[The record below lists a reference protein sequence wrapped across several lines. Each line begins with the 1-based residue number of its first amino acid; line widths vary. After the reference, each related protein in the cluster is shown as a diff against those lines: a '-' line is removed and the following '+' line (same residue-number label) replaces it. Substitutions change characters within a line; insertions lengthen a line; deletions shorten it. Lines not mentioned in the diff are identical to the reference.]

1 MNNKTKRAFLL
12 ARLFG
17 QDYLTDE
24 RIQSGIDQAG
34 NYSFVLTM
42 ILLWSAM
49 VFGVIS
55 DQIKLVMIPSII
67 FLLSCIFYLIFRVK
81 NGSFQANLSKDQSKI
96 KVLLRWFL
104 MGIAYAAILF
114 LLRIKDINSFSFSD
128 ISDLIIN
135 CFVNAVLWVFLLI
148 FFLKFLIKKND
159 NILNK
164 KMDE

>member
-1 MNNKTKRAFLL
+1 MNNKTKRTILL

-17 QDYLTDE
+17 QDYITDE

-34 NYSFVLTM
+34 NYTYILTM

-55 DQIKLVMIPSII
+55 DQIKLIMIPSFI
-67 FLLSCIFYLIFRVK
+67 FLLSCIFNIIFRVK
-81 NGSFQANLSKDQSKI
+81 NGSFQGNLAKDQSKI

-104 MGIAYAAILF
+104 MGITYAAILF
-114 LLRIKDINSFSFSD
+114 LLRIKNISSFSFSN
-128 ISDLIIN
+128 ISDLAIN
-135 CFVNAVLWVFLLI
+135 CVVNAVLWVFLLI

-164 KMDE
+164 KMDK